1 MTKDKT
7 DKRSEPR
14 TIPEKYH
21 SVEIS
26 PEGISSVY
34 QFKVWDISQKGMC
47 ILVKEDSA
55 VMAHFHVDDVVRMK
69 FYQEDDLLSSTVMK
83 TKIRHITKDEEG
95 RFKGHYLIG
104 LSILEARLDTE

>member
-1 MTKDKT
+1 MTKKNT

-14 TIPEKYH
+14 TIPERYH

-26 PEGISSVY
+26 PQGLNSVY

-55 VMAHFHVDDVVRMK
+55 VISHIHVDDVVRMK
-69 FYQEDDLLSSTVMK
+69 YYQEDDLQSSVVLK

-95 RFKGHYLIG
+95 RFKGHYLVG

>member
-1 MTKDKT
+1 MTKDIT

-26 PEGISSVY
+26 PEGLHSVY

-55 VMAHFHVDDVVRMK
+55 VMEHIHVDDVVRMK
-69 FYQEDDLLSSTVMK
+69 YYQEDDLQSSAVMK

-95 RFKGHYLIG
+95 RFKGHYLVG

>member
-1 MTKDKT
+1 MTKKDA
-7 DKRSEPR
+7 DKRAEPR

-21 SVEIS
+21 SVEIA
-26 PEGISSVY
+26 PEGLNSLY

-55 VMAHFHVDDVVRMK
+55 VIAHIHVDDVVRMK
-69 FYQEDDLLSSTVMK
+69 YYQEDDLQSTVVLK

-95 RFKGHYLIG
+95 RFKGHYLVG